1 MSQKRSSYLKRLF
14 RDFAHHPGL
23 LILASIGTIAQV
35 ALTVWL
41 PILIGHAVDLVINPQ
56 GVKVLLPVLIQMVL
70 IILANTLIQWIN
82 PLLYN
87 QLVYRFSQ
95 NLRAEVMEKVHR
107 LPLSYLDKQGSGD
120 FVSRLTTDV
129 EQLNS
134 GLLMVFNQFFVG
146 LLTNHSCDHRDH
158 GRAGFLYDG
167 SGSGLDPFILGDCS
181 FYCQAFLYTFPRAD
195 QGAGPANSVD
205 RRVVDAR
212 KFDPVF

>member
-56 GVKVLLPVLIQMVL
+56 GMKVLWPVLIQMLL
-70 IILANTLIQWIN
+70 IIVANTLIQWIN

-95 NLRAEVMEKVHR
+95 TLREKVMEKCIACPC
-107 LPLSYLDKQGSGD
+107 LIWISKG
-120 FVSRLTTDV
+120 
-129 EQLNS
+129 
-134 GLLMVFNQFFVG
+134 VG
-146 LLTNHSCDHRDH
+146 IS
-158 GRAGFLYDG
+158 
-167 SGSGLDPFILGDCS
+167 
-181 FYCQAFLYTFPRAD
+181 
-195 QGAGPANSVD
+195 SV
-205 RRVVDAR
+205 V
-212 KFDPVF
+212 